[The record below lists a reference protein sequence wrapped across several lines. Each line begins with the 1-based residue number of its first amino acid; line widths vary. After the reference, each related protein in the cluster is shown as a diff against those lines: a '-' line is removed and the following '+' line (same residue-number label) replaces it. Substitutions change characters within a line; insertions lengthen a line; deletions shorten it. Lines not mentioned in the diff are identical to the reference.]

1 MRREN
6 IMSRNIARQDEKE
19 RSQKNI
25 LYKRWCL
32 ALIAITTIA
41 GFEINSID
49 VFASNSSS
57 SSKQSISKSSSI
69 KKAKRKAVLKTR
81 QYNDTDALTNAQ
93 NFDDDAYRNKTNIGK
108 SIHLTNAKIGNI
120 GHDTIGIWIQTT
132 TDDSN
137 INNAFIQAINMPS
150 YHLKEGDVV
159 DIKGT
164 LQGMQKSMV
173 TFKGDTDKYPTIWI
187 TSITKTQ

>member
-1 MRREN
+1 MG
-6 IMSRNIARQDEKE
+6 RNISRQNEKE
-19 RSQKNI
+19 RSQKNN

-32 ALIAITTIA
+32 SLIAIATVVS
-41 GFEINSID
+41 FEISLVD
-49 VFASNSSS
+49 VYASDSSR
-57 SSKQSISKSSSI
+57 SSKQSTSKSSSI

-108 SIHLTNAKIGNI
+108 SIHLTNAKIGSI

-137 INNAFIQAINMPS
+137 INNANIQAINMPS

-173 TFKGDTDKYPTIWI
+173 TFKGDTDKYPSIWI
-187 TSITKTQ
+187 TSISKTQ

>member
-1 MRREN
+1 MD
-6 IMSRNIARQDEKE
+6 RNISKQDEKK

-25 LYKRWCL
+25 LYRRWCL
-32 ALIAITTIA
+32 VLIVIVTIA
-41 GFEINSID
+41 GFEISSADI
-49 VFASNSSS
+49 FASNSSS

-81 QYNDTDALTNAQ
+81 QYNDTDALTNTQ

-132 TDDSN
+132 TDDNN
-137 INNAFIQAINMPS
+137 INNANIQAINMPS

>member
-1 MRREN
+1 MRRN
-6 IMSRNIARQDEKE
+6 ISRQNEKE
-19 RSQKNI
+19 RSQKNN

-32 ALIAITTIA
+32 SLIAIATVA
-41 GFEINSID
+41 SFEIRLAD
-49 VFASNSSS
+49 VYASDSSS
-57 SSKQSISKSSSI
+57 SNRQSKSSSI

-93 NFDDDAYRNKTNIGK
+93 NFDDAAYENKTNIGK
-108 SIHLTNAKIGNI
+108 SIHLTNAKIGRI
-120 GHDTIGIWIQTT
+120 GDDTIGIWIQTT
-132 TDDSN
+132 TDDNN